1 MVQNSTQNH
10 VAMPIET
17 EVTMTDADDDSG
29 PFIPVE
35 PPKANKKTK
44 LNHVEAACI
53 EHVYEMDLRITFSL
67 PAKPSTK
74 FNVNVSTKN
83 LFLAMLHHDATLAI
97 QAADTTLYLANDTFP
112 TNEQEFTKFFN
123 VHAPTS
129 HPKRKNQVVIGCK
142 VRSNRTIQ
150 DIKKATN
157 DKNNMMTWLQNNY
170 VYLESDS
177 LGITK
182 VRTVGYLFNVH
193 PRIIQRS
200 TFKTTLYDALEAIKI
215 TNNEVIALDPDA
227 QRYYNENDGDTFVPP
242 FELYKTT
249 IGHGSSSNK
258 RVVTDTVAIKGNIE
272 HANLLQ
278 ELFIRAH
285 QSPNIALPSKFV
297 PAGISATIGAEAYT
311 TMICNNNQ
319 YLSNIATI
327 PVVGI
332 TETMLN
338 LDIEVYDPV
347 VKTKLKKLRAVLTST
362 HWCQSIEVTQVEA
375 RILMITTKANLAE
388 GRKWLDANLPILYT
402 RCLKNN
408 PKFIPDIDNPIP
420 KRPDKR
426 EQTTAYATYA
436 DIMKRDII
444 NGGNTNDT
452 VPRYAKPPKTHTSR
466 PLPYSY
472 EPTEFPTIQTNTPT
486 ATATNSTSITETIKN
501 TITNPEHKTTP
512 PTLNITT
519 TSPLNS
525 PTTISDIAALKQ
537 SITNDIRAEIATQVQ
552 QQIQHELR
560 PFRQELQASSAA
572 TTAQFA
578 TMATTLMQIQLSLA
592 ALLPTPSS
600 SQNGDG
606 MH

>member
-1 MVQNSTQNH
+1 
-10 VAMPIET
+10 
-17 EVTMTDADDDSG
+17 
-29 PFIPVE
+29 
-35 PPKANKKTK
+35 
-44 LNHVEAACI
+44 
-53 EHVYEMDLRITFSL
+53 
-67 PAKPSTK
+67 
-74 FNVNVSTKN
+74 
-83 LFLAMLHHDATLAI
+83 
-97 QAADTTLYLANDTFP
+97 
-112 TNEQEFTKFFN
+112 
-123 VHAPTS
+123 
-129 HPKRKNQVVIGCK
+129 
-142 VRSNRTIQ
+142 
-150 DIKKATN
+150 
-157 DKNNMMTWLQNNY
+157 
-170 VYLESDS
+170 
-177 LGITK
+177 
-182 VRTVGYLFNVH
+182 
-193 PRIIQRS
+193 
-200 TFKTTLYDALEAIKI
+200 
-215 TNNEVIALDPDA
+215 
-227 QRYYNENDGDTFVPP
+227 
-242 FELYKTT
+242 
-249 IGHGSSSNK
+249 
-258 RVVTDTVAIKGNIE
+258 
-272 HANLLQ
+272 
-278 ELFIRAH
+278 
-285 QSPNIALPSKFV
+285 
-297 PAGISATIGAEAYT
+297 
-311 TMICNNNQ
+311 
-319 YLSNIATI
+319 
-327 PVVGI
+327 
-332 TETMLN
+332 
-338 LDIEVYDPV
+338 
-347 VKTKLKKLRAVLTST
+347 
-362 HWCQSIEVTQVEA
+362 
-375 RILMITTKANLAE
+375 MITTKANLAE